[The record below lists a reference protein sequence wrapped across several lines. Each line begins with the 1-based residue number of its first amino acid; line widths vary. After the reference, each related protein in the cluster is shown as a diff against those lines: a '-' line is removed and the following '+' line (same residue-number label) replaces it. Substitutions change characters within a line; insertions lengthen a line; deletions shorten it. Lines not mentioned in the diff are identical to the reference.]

1 MTQNSIIKLKVAHL
15 DKFKLEDKII
25 VNTARCAE
33 EMCWSPVRV
42 KAMGV
47 RGAENPLDKLPPGW
61 HLGST

>member
-33 EMCWSPVRV
+33 KMCWSPVRV

-47 RGAENPLDKLPPGW
+47 RGA
-61 HLGST
+61 